1 MGGAAELEGGEE
13 ARAPAPA
20 RSGGARPAPAAKPAT
35 NIADMDEDI
44 PF

>member
-1 MGGAAELEGGEE
+1 M
-13 ARAPAPA
+13 RRVPRRRPAPA
-20 RSGGARPAPAAKPAT
+20 GARPAPAAKPAT